1 MIQYTSAF
9 TRFLSSRGTPGTF
22 VDRLSLDFEGDKE
35 NLILS
40 PKLIT

>member
-1 MIQYTSAF
+1 MKF
-9 TRFLSSRGTPGTF
+9 WHTRLVSSRGTPGTF
-22 VDRLSLDFEGDKE
+22 VDNRSVDFDGDKE